1 MEEKRGRDWRKSL
14 FVVVAL
20 LVVLSMI
27 VGECF
32 YLVGPVR

>member
-1 MEEKRGRDWRKSL
+1 MRKKRGRDRRKL
-14 FVVVAL
+14 MFTIMAL

-32 YLVGPVR
+32 YLVGPVQ

>member
-1 MEEKRGRDWRKSL
+1 MRKKRARDWRKLL
-14 FVVVAL
+14 FMIVAL

-32 YLVGPVR
+32 YLVGPVQ